1 MEEPF
6 WGIKRGALMM
16 GGGLSIVKGSS
27 LEDVPKV
34 WPKIDGTHSLLTK
47 RVLQLCQLNW
57 PEVTSVGNTDQ
68 E

>member
-1 MEEPF
+1 
-6 WGIKRGALMM
+6 MM